1 MKIEVDFSGVD
12 EPTAKQIDLVCTMC
26 EVLYIDKPKEYT
38 FEAYSEFIE
47 RYIDE
52 FRCVEYEEFG
62 RHYEY

>member
-12 EPTAKQIDLVCTMC
+12 EPTAKQIDLVH
-26 EVLYIDKPKEYT
+26 VISAALYIDKPKEYT

-47 RYIDE
+47 RYMDE

-62 RHYEY
+62 RHYDY

>member
-1 MKIEVDFSGVD
+1 MKIEVDFSDVD

-26 EVLYIDKPKEYT
+26 AVLHRDKPKEYT

-47 RYIDE
+47 RYMDE

-62 RHYEY
+62 KHYEY